1 VRCFGRCGCTWSD
14 HGEVTMSSK
23 SIHLL
28 VLAALAGAG
37 CQDEAQGCP
46 EVMGMYLATY
56 TYADGNCALMQG
68 TAGPFDMTS
77 ERATATLMQMR
88 TDDMIITEVTK
99 RGCDVRVNRSASKE
113 GNTLWLMEGQLD
125 VESSDTLSGPM
136 RRFEWQDGV
145 QVCAGTYNT
154 VMQKMVEPP
163 APPPIATF

>member
-1 VRCFGRCGCTWSD
+1 
-14 HGEVTMSSK
+14 MSSK
-23 SIHLL
+23 SIQLL

-56 TYADGNCALMQG
+56 TYADGNCAFMQG

-88 TDDMIITEVTK
+88 TDDMITTEVVK
-99 RGCDVRVNRSASKE
+99 KGCNVRISRYASKA
-113 GNTLWLMEGQLD
+113 GTTLWQVQGELD
-125 VESSDTLSGPM
+125 VESGDVLSGAM
-136 RRFEWQDGV
+136 IRYEWQNGA
-145 QVCAGTYNT
+145 QLCAGTYQT
-154 VMQKMVEPP
+154 VMEKMVAT